1 MAENVEYAWAERNL
15 PDEPSSLLNIGSR
28 ADKTIDEFTA
38 KGHTIVGVD
47 ILPDDREIENYES
60 RIGDF
65 LDMPFGEKFDCIYA
79 ISSIEHSGLDCYE
92 QTNVDPDGDF
102 KIVEK
107 MFDLLKPGGI
117 MLITIPYGKF
127 TSGKDWRVY
136 DDNRLA
142 KLVGDYDHSTT
153 FFLATTEIF
162 LRGWQSIHGSSLE
175 EDGANIVYDNMPMIQ
190 IQNAGDVCSIAC
202 VKIQKH
208 TEV

>member
-1 MAENVEYAWAERNL
+1 MAENVEYAWVERNL

-28 ADKTIDEFTA
+28 ADKTVEAFTI
-38 KGHTIVGVD
+38 KGHTIVGID
-47 ILPDDREIENYES
+47 ILPDDREIKNYEF
-60 RIGDF
+60 RIGDL
-65 LDMPFGEKFDCIYA
+65 LDMTFDEKFDCIYA

-92 QTNVDPDGDF
+92 QTNVDDDGDL

-107 MFDLLKPGGI
+107 MFDLLKPGGT

-136 DDNRLA
+136 DAARLS

-153 FFLATTEIF
+153 FFLAITEIF
-162 LRGWQSIHGSSLE
+162 LRGWRSIHGSALE

-190 IQNAGDVCSIAC
+190 IRNADDVCSVAC
-202 VKIQKH
+202 VKIQKPM
-208 TEV
+208 EV